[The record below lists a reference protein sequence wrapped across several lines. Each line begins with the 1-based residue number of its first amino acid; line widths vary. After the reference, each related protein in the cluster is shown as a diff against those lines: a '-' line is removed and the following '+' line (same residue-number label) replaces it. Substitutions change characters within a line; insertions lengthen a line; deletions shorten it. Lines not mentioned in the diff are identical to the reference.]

1 MNDPQILVE
10 SIKGL
15 WAVIGVFATGLCTWI
30 GFAIKERISK
40 KKKED
45 LYREEQAK
53 KQLLLEQKVD
63 KLTEIFLEFSNE
75 NYKRL
80 NKISEG
86 LELCMEDDDLIF
98 RAFRKTKILNGDSE
112 AQSKKLEKYR
122 QALLHESF
130 IANSDISE
138 DIKDTKKDLI

>member
-1 MNDPQILVE
+1 MNDPQILIE

-15 WAVIGVFATGLCTWI
+15 WAILGVFATGLCTWI

-40 KKKED
+40 KKKEE
-45 LYREEQAK
+45 LYREEQANR
-53 KQLLLEQKVD
+53 QALLEKKVD
-63 KLTEIFLEFSNE
+63 RLIDIFLQFSDINT
-75 NYKRL
+75 KKL

-112 AQSKKLEKYR
+112 AQSKKLENYR
-122 QALLHESF
+122 QSLLHESF
-130 IANSDISE
+130 VANVDVSDDIE
-138 DIKDTKKDLI
+138 DLNK